1 MYIAD
6 LHIHSRYSRATSKDC
21 DPEHLELWA
30 RRKGIDIV
38 GTGDFTHPAW
48 REELAE
54 KLEPAEEG
62 LYVLKEEFRIRD
74 GIASDGKRPRFVIT
88 GEISSIYKKN
98 EKTRKIHNLILLP
111 GLDAASKVSAK
122 LETIGN
128 IHSDG
133 RPILGLDSRDLLE
146 ILLDISPDSV
156 LVPAHIWTPPFSLF
170 GAFSGFDTIEECF
183 EDLTGHIHAL
193 ETGLSSDPPMNWR
206 LSALDSFQLISNS
219 DAHSPGKLGR
229 EANLMDIDL
238 SYPSLTE
245 AIQTGKGLYGTIEFF
260 PEEGKYHFDGHRKC
274 NLVLTPSETEEY
286 GGICPVCGKK
296 ITIGVQH
303 RVEQLADRGEGYMRA
318 DAKPFESLVPLPEVI
333 GASTGMSAAGKK
345 VNAQFEKML
354 AELGPEFHI
363 LREVPLEDIRH
374 SAGACVEEGIRRL
387 RKKEVRREPGFDGEY
402 GKIHLIEKD
411 EIDAI
416 NGQMTFFD
424 ALGIAAT
431 AEPKKQKKKPVKKE
445 KKKPAEK
452 PSALSKKDSGVNE
465 EQQEA
470 VVTEHRAVAVIAGP
484 GTGKTKTLIDKIAYL
499 VKERGVSPAQI
510 TAVTFTN
517 QAASEM
523 RERLDNRLG
532 KEVHTQDMTIGTF
545 HSICLHLLRQRGEE
559 IVLAD
564 SAELLEAAEET
575 LTRLKSD
582 KKPKNFLKQI
592 SSYKNNIKGQD
603 SATTEEADCYQE
615 VMDELGLTDFDDLLL
630 KVLSQSDAAP
640 EQTSQFS
647 YLLVDEMQD
656 MNDIQFRLV
665 LSWSRRGKELF
676 VIGDP
681 DQSIY
686 GFRGSDARCFD
697 RLKEEMPDLKT
708 IYLKKNYRS
717 TPEIIGSA
725 LSVISENPGEERRLL
740 AVRNSKS
747 PVRVVTVQ
755 NDWSEAI
762 FIAKEI
768 NRLTGGMDMM
778 DAQNYAAK
786 SERPRGFGEIAV
798 LYRTHHQARAI
809 EKCLRQESIPCV
821 ITGQDSFLEEEQ
833 VKGTTSFFRYLLNE
847 KDSKALSIALKAFP
861 DCGELAEEFKLL
873 MKTERPDRILNLW
886 MEKNSLT
893 EDEFLLSLSKMTLFH
908 DDMAAF
914 LSNLLLGTE
923 GDLKRSG
930 EREYTSD
937 AVTLMTL
944 HGSKGLEFPVVFIAG
959 VKQGSIPLES
969 PVHPADKE
977 EERRLFFV
985 GMTRAKEDLILMTR
999 KESSEF
1005 LSALPKKYRNDESAG
1020 KKQPEAEQLSLFD
1033 I

>member
-6 LHIHSRYSRATSKDC
+6 LHIHSRYSRATSKEC
-21 DPEHLELWA
+21 DPQHLDLWA
-30 RRKGIDIV
+30 RKKGIDIV
-38 GTGDFTHPAW
+38 GTGDFTHQAW
-48 REELAE
+48 RDELQE

-62 LYVLKEEFRIRD
+62 LYVLKDEFRIRD
-74 GIASDGKRPRFVIT
+74 GIAPDDRHPRFVIT

-98 EKTRKIHNLILLP
+98 GKTRKIHNLILLP
-111 GLDAASKVSAK
+111 GLEAADGISAK

-146 ILLDISPDSV
+146 ILLDISPDAV
-156 LVPAHIWTPPFSLF
+156 LIPAHIWTPHFSLF

-183 EDLTGHIHAL
+183 EDLTPHIHAL

-219 DAHSPGKLGR
+219 DAHSPAKLGR
-229 EANLMDIDL
+229 EANLMDIEL
-238 SYPSLTE
+238 SYPALAD
-245 AIQTGKGLYGTIEFF
+245 AIQTGQGLYGTIEFF

-274 NLVLTPSETEEY
+274 DLVLTPAETQKY

-303 RVEQLADRGEGYMRA
+303 RVEQLADRAEDYFRP

-333 GASTGMSAAGKK
+333 AASTGMSAAGKK

-354 AELGPEFHI
+354 SDLGPEFSI
-363 LREVPLEDIRH
+363 LREVPLDDIRH

-387 RKKEVRREPGFDGEY
+387 RLGKVRRDPGYDGEY

-411 EIDAI
+411 EMDAI
-416 NGQMTFFD
+416 NGQMTFFES
-424 ALGIAAT
+424 LGIAAA
-431 AEPKKQKKKPVKKE
+431 AEPEKE
-445 KKKPAEK
+445 KKKIQPA
-452 PSALSKKDSGVNE
+452 KKESVKNAKVYKAETAGINI

-470 VVTEHRAVAVIAGP
+470 VTAENRATAVIAGP
-484 GTGKTKTLIDKIAYL
+484 GTGKTKTLVDKISYL
-499 VKERGVSPAQI
+499 VKERNVSPSQI

-523 RERLDNRLG
+523 RERLAKKLG
-532 KEVHTQDMTIGTF
+532 GKRAVKDMTIGTF
-545 HSICLHLLRQRGEE
+545 HSICLHLLKEQGEE

-564 SAELLEAAEET
+564 EAELYEAAEET
-575 LTRLKSD
+575 LTRLRSD
-582 KKPKNFLKQI
+582 KKAKEFLKQI
-592 SSYKNNIKGQD
+592 SNYKNHAG
-603 SATTEEADCYQE
+603 SADPLTKEEADCFQE
-615 VMDELGLTDFDDLLL
+615 VLASMNLTDFDDLLL
-630 KVLSQSDAAP
+630 KVLSHP
-640 EQTSQFS
+640 IQTSRFS

-656 MNDIQFRLV
+656 MNEIQFRLV
-665 LSWSRRGKELF
+665 LSWNQNGKELF

-686 GFRGSDARCFD
+686 GFRGSDSKCFA
-697 RLKEEMPDLKT
+697 RLKEEIPDLNE

-717 TPEIIGSA
+717 TPEIVESA
-725 LSVISENPGEERRLL
+725 LHVISRNPGAGRFLT
-740 AVRNSKS
+740 AVSDNGK
-747 PVRVVTVQ
+747 PVRLVTVQ

-762 FIAKEI
+762 FVAKEI

-778 DAQNYAAK
+778 DAQNYAVK
-786 SERPRGFGEIAV
+786 TEHPRGFGEIAV

-809 EKCLRQESIPCV
+809 EKCLRQESIPYV
-821 ITGQDSFLEEEQ
+821 IAGQDSFLEEDQ

-847 KDSKALSIALKAFP
+847 SDTKALQIALKAFP
-861 DCGELAEEFKLL
+861 DCGNLEKDFKTLL
-873 MKTERPDRILNLW
+873 KKETPGKILELW
-886 MEKNSLT
+886 MEKNGLL
-893 EDEFLLSLSKMTLFH
+893 EDESLLCLYKMTLFH
-908 DDMAAF
+908 KDMASF

-923 GDLKRSG
+923 GDIKRSG
-930 EREYTSD
+930 EKEYTSD

-969 PVHPADKE
+969 SVHPVDKE
-977 EERRLFFV
+977 EERRLFYV
-985 GMTRAKEDLILMTR
+985 GMTRAKEELILLTR

-1005 LSALPKKYRNDESAG
+1005 LKALPEQYTMKESAG
-1020 KKQPEAEQLSLFD
+1020 KRQPEATQLSLFD
-1033 I
+1033 L

>member
-6 LHIHSRYSRATSKDC
+6 LHIHSKYSRATSKDC
-21 DPEHLELWA
+21 DPEHLDLWA

-48 REELAE
+48 REELTE

-62 LYVLKEEFRIRD
+62 LYVLKEEYRIRD
-74 GIASDGKRPRFVIT
+74 GITSDEQKPRFVIT

-98 EKTRKIHNLILLP
+98 DKTRKIHNLILLP
-111 GLDAASKVSAK
+111 GLDAAARVSAK

-146 ILLDISPDSV
+146 ILLDISPDSI
-156 LVPAHIWTPPFSLF
+156 LVPAHIWTPHFSLF

-183 EDLTGHIHAL
+183 GDLTSHIHAL

-274 NLVLTPSETEEY
+274 SLVLTPSETEQY

-303 RVEQLADRGEGYMRA
+303 RVEQLADRGEGFLKEG
-318 DAKPFESLVPLPEVI
+318 AKPFESLVPLPEVI

-354 AELGPEFHI
+354 AELGPEFYI
-363 LREVPLEDIRH
+363 LREAPLEDIRH

-387 RKKEVRREPGFDGEY
+387 RNKEVRREPGFDGEY
-402 GKIHLIEKD
+402 GKIHLIEKE

-424 ALGIAAT
+424 TLGIAA
-431 AEPKKQKKKPVKKE
+431 AQEPKKKKKKIIRQEKNAAAKPASE
-445 KKKPAEK
+445 KKQ
-452 PSALSKKDSGVNE
+452 KDTGDNE
-465 EQQEA
+465 EQREA
-470 VVTEHRAVAVIAGP
+470 VVTEHKAVAVIAGP
-484 GTGKTKTLIDKIAYL
+484 GTGKTKTLVDKIAYL
-499 VKERGVSPAQI
+499 VNERNISPSQI

-517 QAASEM
+517 QAAFEM
-523 RERLDNRLG
+523 RERLKKRLA
-532 KEVHTQDMTIGTF
+532 KDTYAKDMTIGTF
-545 HSICLHLLRQRGEE
+545 HSICLNLLRQRGEE

-564 SAELLEAAEET
+564 NAELLEAAEEA
-575 LTRLKSD
+575 LIRLGSPQ
-582 KKPKNFLKQI
+582 KPKDFLKHI
-592 SSYKNNIKGQD
+592 SSYKNNIKGQE
-603 SATTEEADCYQE
+603 SASKEEADCYQE
-615 VMDELGLTDFDDLLL
+615 VMKELGLADFDDLLL
-630 KVLSQSDAAP
+630 KVL
-640 EQTSQFS
+640 EQTDAGPEGTGQFS

-665 LSWSRRGKELF
+665 LSWFRHGKELF

-697 RLKEEMPDLKT
+697 RLREEIPDLKM
-708 IYLKKNYRS
+708 IYLRKNYRS

-725 LSVISENPGEERRLL
+725 LSVISENPGEERYLS
-740 AVRNSKS
+740 AVKS
-747 PVRVVTVQ
+747 SGKPVRVITSQ

-778 DAQNYAAK
+778 DAQNYAVK
-786 SERPRGFGEIAV
+786 TEKPRGFGDIAI

-821 ITGQDSFLEEEQ
+821 ITGQDSFLEDEK
-833 VKGTTSFFRYLLNE
+833 VKGTVSFFRYLLDE
-847 KDSKALSIALKAFP
+847 KNTKALSIALKSFP
-861 DCGELAEEFKLL
+861 GCGEFLEEFKSLIHTETPGALL
-873 MKTERPDRILNLW
+873 KLW

-893 EDEFLLSLSKMTLFH
+893 EDEALLCLGKMTLFH
-908 DDMAAF
+908 ENMAAF

-923 GDLKRSG
+923 GDLKRNG
-930 EREYTSD
+930 EKEYTSD

-944 HGSKGLEFPVVFIAG
+944 HGSKGLEFPVVFISG

-969 PVHPADKE
+969 PLHPADKE

-985 GMTRAKEDLILMTR
+985 GMTRAKEELILITR
-999 KESSEF
+999 KETSEF
-1005 LSALPKKYRNDESAG
+1005 LSALPQKYRKNESAG

-1033 I
+1033 L

>member
-6 LHIHSRYSRATSKDC
+6 LHIHSRYSRATSKEC
-21 DPEHLELWA
+21 DPEHLDLWA

-38 GTGDFTHPAW
+38 GTGDFTHQSW
-48 REELAE
+48 RDELYE

-62 LYVLKEEFRIRD
+62 LYVLKDAYRIKD
-74 GIASDGKRPRFVIT
+74 GIASDDRKPRFVVT

-111 GLDAASKVSAK
+111 GLESASRISAK

-156 LVPAHIWTPPFSLF
+156 LVPAHIWTPHFSLF

-183 EDLTGHIHAL
+183 EDLTPHIHAL

-206 LSALDSFQLISNS
+206 LSALDSYQLISNS
-219 DAHSPGKLGR
+219 DAHSPSKLGR
-229 EANLMDIDL
+229 EANLLDIDL
-238 SYPSLTE
+238 SYPALTE
-245 AIQTGKGLYGTIEFF
+245 AIQTGKGLCGTIEFF

-274 NLVLTPSETEEY
+274 NLVLSPAETEQY

-303 RVEQLADRGEGYMRA
+303 RVEQLADRREGFLKK

-333 GASTGMSAAGKK
+333 AASTGMSAAGKK

-354 AELGPEFHI
+354 TELGPEFSI
-363 LREVPLEDIRH
+363 LRDVPLEDIRH
-374 SAGACVEEGIRRL
+374 SAGACVEEGVRRL

-402 GKIHLIEKD
+402 GKIHIIEKEEMD
-411 EIDAI
+411 RI
-416 NGQMTFFD
+416 NGQITLFD
-424 ALGIAAT
+424 TLGIAA
-431 AEPKKQKKKPVKKE
+431 AGEPKKKRKIKTKKKQSTDSTAVKRE
-445 KKKPAEK
+445 KDP
-452 PSALSKKDSGVNE
+452 GVNK

-470 VVTEHRAVAVIAGP
+470 VTCENRAVAVIAGP
-484 GTGKTKTLIDKIAYL
+484 GTGKTKTLVDKIVYL
-499 VKERGVSPAQI
+499 VNHRKISPSQI

-523 RERLDNRLG
+523 KERLAEKLG
-532 KEVHTQDMTIGTF
+532 KECNIKDMTIGTF
-545 HSICLHLLRQRGEE
+545 HSICLNLLRKWGEDV
-559 IVLAD
+559 ILAD
-564 SAELLEAAEET
+564 SAELTEAAEEA
-575 LTRLKSD
+575 LTRLNSD
-582 KKPKNFLKQI
+582 KKPKDFLSQV
-592 SSYKNNIKGQD
+592 SNCKNNIHGQD
-603 SATTEEADCYQE
+603 CASNEEVNCYQE
-615 VMDELGLTDFDDLLL
+615 VMKEMGLTDFDDLLL
-630 KVLSQSDAAP
+630 RVLSKTEADP
-640 EQTSQFS
+640 EPTGQFS
-647 YLLVDEMQD
+647 YLLIDEFQDVD
-656 MNDIQFRLV
+656 DIQFRLV
-665 LSWSRRGKELF
+665 LSWNRGGKELF

-686 GFRGSDARCFD
+686 GFRGSDARCFL
-697 RLKEEMPDLKT
+697 RLCEEIPDLHQ

-725 LSVISENPGEERRLL
+725 LGVISQNPGEERCLS
-740 AVRNSKS
+740 AVKDDGK
-747 PVRVVTVQ
+747 PLRVVTAQ
-755 NDWSEAI
+755 SGWSEAV

-786 SERPRGFGEIAV
+786 TEQPRSFGEIAV

-809 EKCLRQESIPCV
+809 EKCLRQESVPCIV
-821 ITGQDSFLEEEQ
+821 TGQDSFLEDDK
-833 VKGTTSFFRYLLNE
+833 VKGTTSFFRYLLDE
-847 KDSKALSIALKAFP
+847 KDTKSLQIALKAFP
-861 DCGELAEEFKLL
+861 DCGNLVREFESLIE
-873 MKTERPDRILNLW
+873 TERPDRIMKLW
-886 MEKNSLT
+886 MEKNNLK
-893 EDEFLLSLSKMTLFH
+893 EDESLLCLSKMTLFH
-908 DDMAAF
+908 SDMPSF

-930 EREYTSD
+930 EKEYTSD

-944 HGSKGLEFPVVFIAG
+944 HGSKGLEFPVVFISG
-959 VKQGSIPLES
+959 VKQGSIPFES

-977 EERRLFFV
+977 EERRLFYV
-985 GMTRAKEDLILMTR
+985 GMTRAKEELILLTE

-1005 LSALPKKYRNDESAG
+1005 LSDLPDQYIKKETTG
-1020 KKQPEAEQLSLFD
+1020 KKQPEITQLSLFD
-1033 I
+1033 L